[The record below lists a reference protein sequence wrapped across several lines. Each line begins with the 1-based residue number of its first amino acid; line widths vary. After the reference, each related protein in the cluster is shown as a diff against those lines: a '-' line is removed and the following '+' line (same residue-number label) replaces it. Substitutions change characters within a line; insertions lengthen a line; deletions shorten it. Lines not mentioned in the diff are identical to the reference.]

1 VPVNTGLMSEP
12 VGPQFLLTYHIKTVH
27 QALRA
32 ELDEGLRG
40 VGLTLPQMAVLAALG
55 HRPGASS
62 AELARAAFVSPQTM
76 GELLAVLEL
85 GGLIERTPSPRTAR
99 VLRTTLTPA
108 GMQARELGGAVVAR
122 VEARLAAVLTTEE
135 QRLLRN
141 ILERCA
147 AAFGA
152 VKSPGA
158 VEP

>member
-1 VPVNTGLMSEP
+1 MPVNTGLMSEP

-62 AELARAAFVSPQTM
+62 AGAGACRVRLAADDGRAARRA
-76 GELLAVLEL
+76 GAR
-85 GGLIERTPSPRTAR
+85 RTHRADASPRNCR

-108 GMQARELGGAVVAR
+108 GMQAHERGGAVVER

-152 VKSPGA
+152 VKSPGG